1 MKTYI
6 TPTVDVVH
14 INYGGMLCTS
24 GLSETL
30 NADDI
35 INTDNDM
42 LAPDM
47 GVPNLPGINIPGLDL
62 PGMNMP

>member
-1 MKTYI
+1 MKKTYM
-6 TPTVDVVH
+6 TPSVDV
-14 INYGGMLCTS
+14 ICIDYSGMLCTS

-42 LAPDM
+42 LAPVFSDDDFAQT
-47 GVPNLPGINIPGLDL
+47 LFSE
-62 PGMNMP
+62 